1 VFIVVFRWMCG
12 GFRLFWVVLHGATFG
27 ASAQARSN
35 KHAQILPEHLASGRM
50 RQRTHRRAI
59 SV

>member
-1 VFIVVFRWMCG
+1 MGSMQALWGQR
-12 GFRLFWVVLHGATFG
+12 HGATFG